1 MLLNIVNIHQVIF
14 VQKNALRLFLQK
26 IKEKIFGIYKIME
39 DYNEKWYIIGTII
52 GIFAGIAIGWLMFGL
67 N

>member
-1 MLLNIVNIHQVIF
+1 M
-14 VQKNALRLFLQK
+14 K
-26 IKEKIFGIYKIME
+26 

-52 GIFAGIAIGWLMFGL
+52 GIFAGITIGWLMFGL